1 MADPKDYVLVRF
13 EDSIPDNAVLAYD
26 AQTDTIV
33 DSGLT
38 AKYGE
43 LQAGADSVAVGLQT
57 MSSAGEQVVWE
68 NAHTST
74 VYAPPWHIID
84 ETNTEGSRDRI
95 YGPLQET
102 VVFSDKSGVV
112 ENPINNI
119 NVPENGIVFAYTI
132 TFPEARKNVEFIIT
146 YLNPTTPENHK
157 ALWREVLDVSAGE
170 NVISLTLPNALYTGS
185 YYFSIKPIEPIEP
198 PIKVVG
204 NAQTGEFA
212 YATKFR
218 TFREVP
224 LATQEYVDAAV
235 AGGSTTDFLTK
246 AVYDTDDDGKVN
258 LAVAADRAAALTGVQ
273 SIGDSYYYGKDA
285 TGNVGFHPLPVASG
299 TIDFSKL
306 SQGDV
311 PLWDAANNVMI
322 PSGIRK
328 VSGQTLAE
336 PSGIYLGDVS
346 VSSDGHGLLIS
357 PVADPKT
364 YKILTQAITANKDEA
379 FIRAYGNPQEKDIHT
394 GITDQIKDPTVS
406 FVADKDT
413 TIVSMDVHSSEVL
426 RELLI
431 TFRNTN
437 GEAIWAESFFDLEA
451 GENTLTLA
459 TPPDVISGETV
470 TLTFSGK
477 SHSNDYI
484 MMDGTGSTPYL
495 KLNMMQWTEKK
506 IATEEYVTSGVGG
519 LETKVHDA
527 EEDLD
532 NLDVKT
538 EALAK
543 RLSEVHNYFVYR
555 GKDAPTFPVDINAG
569 YFGSLY
575 ALTKRIEIT
584 LPNPAGAHDGTHFF
598 LKNEDKNNSVRLEA
612 PTGVTIKG
620 GTAINVPPQNTI
632 WLVRKGDDWL
642 ELLSGYLP
650 TSYNAFLSDIKSY
663 LATDATFLKA
673 LGIQNDDPN
682 SAPLEV
688 KSLEFHQCDV
698 EHDPNDASRAIIN
711 PRLGV
716 DFINPDNS
724 RINKVTAV
732 KLVGMEIKAT
742 TDGTPPKL
750 ILLDHSNVPQPST
763 ASAYAFFDASATP
776 PGSVAFQSLPVFR
789 GGRVT
794 VHKDTTNPEYAYIMI
809 PPGEATDAERIGELG
824 GMPSYWSKQSKV
836 YTIGG
841 QHRTYT
847 VFRSPYKFHETD
859 VTLVIYP

>member
-1 MADPKDYVLVRF
+1 MAITDNDKVVT
-13 EDSIPDNAVLAYD
+13 IPDGLEDGTVLCYD
-26 AQTDTIV
+26 ISNNRFI
-33 DSGLT
+33 DSGVK
-38 AKYGE
+38 AKYGSVFMDS
-43 LQAGADSVAVGLQT
+43 GALLLGAHEVSG
-57 MSSAGEQVVWE
+57 SGENIVFK
-68 NAHTST
+68 NTST
-74 VYAPPWHIID
+74 DKIYYPSWKEVDPTGKEERPMTSRKFTSELREASIGSTLTSVL
-84 ETNTEGSRDRI
+84 TNPDFKTQVSSKS
-95 YGPLQET
+95 T
-102 VVFSDKSGVV
+102 VFQAEVIF
-112 ENPINNI
+112 IQ
-119 NVPENGIVFAYTI
+119 AYT
-132 TFPEARKNVEFIIT
+132 
-146 YLNPTTPENHK
+146 
-157 ALWREVLDVSAGE
+157 
-170 NVISLTLPNALYTGS
+170 NVIVEIFYGDTGKQFWKS
-185 YYFSIKPIEPIEP
+185 VIPHVSTGKQKVQLEVPVDVYPGELRFKIFLASGEPIELRGDREGHP
-198 PIKVVG
+198 YLS
-204 NAQTGEFA
+204 FF
-212 YATKFR
+212 YR
-218 TFREVP
+218 TFEEEP
-224 LATQEYVDAAV
+224 LATEAYVQSHV
-235 AGGSTTDFLTK
+235 GSGSGDMLK
-246 AVYDTDDDGKVN
+246 SVYDTDDDGKVN
-258 LAVAADRAAALTGVQ
+258 LAVAADRAATLTGVQ
-273 SIGDSYYYGKDA
+273 GIGNSYYYGKDA
-285 TGNVGFHPLPVASG
+285 DGNAGFHPLPTTTG
-299 TIDFSKL
+299 NIDFSKL
-306 SQGDV
+306 TQGDV

-328 VSGQTLAE
+328 VAGQTLAE

-346 VSSDGHGLLIS
+346 VSSDGHGILIS
-357 PVADPKT
+357 PVDDPKT

-406 FVADKDT
+406 FVADKDA

-555 GKDAPTFPVDINAG
+555 GKDAPTFPVSINAG

-598 LKNEDKNNSVRLEA
+598 LRNEDKNNSVRLEA
-612 PTGVTIKG
+612 PTGGTIKG

-776 PGSVAFQSLPVFR
+776 PDSVAFQSLPVFR

-794 VHKDTTNPEYAYIMI
+794 VHKDTTAPEYAYIMI

-841 QHRTYT
+841 QQRTYT